1 MPYTISFEPAGG
13 NIKMKKSLLEQ
24 VFFNL
29 INNSIRYNDKPKTLV
44 NISFHE
50 TPDFYKFAVSD
61 NGIGIDATKL
71 DNIFDLFT
79 TVSTVAYFGHR
90 GYWIGLSTVKKIVEA
105 YDGSIQVVSAQVGG
119 STFSFTIR
127 KLQFSAQLI
136 CDIGILAK

>member
-1 MPYTISFEPAGG
+1 MKESFSSPKPYTISFEPAGG

-29 INNSIRYNDKPKTLV
+29 INNSIRYNDKPETLV

-50 TPDFYKFAVSD
+50 THDFYKFAVSD

-90 GYWIGLSTVKKIVEA
+90 GYWIGLLTVKKIVEA
-105 YDGSIQVVSAQVGG
+105 YNGSI
-119 STFSFTIR
+119 
-127 KLQFSAQLI
+127 
-136 CDIGILAK
+136 